1 MASLRARLDRLTGSP
16 PAAFWWLWG
25 GALVSALATFV
36 LPFLTL
42 YLRSRGFG
50 VEAAGRAG
58 ALYGVGVLLSSPVA
72 GSLADR
78 LGRRPTMIGA
88 LLCTAAATALLAVVT
103 APAALAGAVL
113 LVGVSLAAYRPAA
126 MALIADVVPP
136 AARTRAYGMLRWGN
150 NLGLA
155 VSSVLG
161 GALAA
166 AGFGRLFLV
175 DASTTFAFA
184 LIVAAKVPETR
195 PARPA
200 SGAALPGPGL
210 RALLRDRTLLAF
222 LALQLAFILP
232 LWQFQV
238 TLPVAMAAEGHGP
251 AVFGRVLAVNG
262 VLIALLQPSVAAWTA
277 VRDPARF
284 LATGMLLVGLGYG
297 AYAFCHGA
305 LAFGLATGVWSLG
318 GDRLHARGV
327 GDRGRAL
334 AAGAAGTLPGRLEPG
349 PRPGDDRL
357 PRPRLHAH
365 GPPRLPRALGLLP
378 GGERAGGRGVRR
390 ARSAAAP
397 ALRPV
402 RCRPLSRAA
411 TSPTPGSP
419 PGAPR

>member
-1 MASLRARLDRLTGSP
+1 MQARLDRLTGSP

-50 VEAAGRAG
+50 VEAAGRVG

-88 LLCTAAATALLAVVT
+88 LLCTSAATALLAAVA

-126 MALIADVVPP
+126 MALVADVVPP
-136 AARTRAYGMLRWGN
+136 GARTRAYGMLRWGN

-166 AGFGRLFLV
+166 AGYGRLFLV

-200 SGAALPGPGL
+200 PGAARPGPGP

-222 LALQLAFILP
+222 LALQLAFVLP

-277 VRDPARF
+277 ARDPARL

-297 AYAFCHGA
+297 AYAFCQGA
-305 LAFGLATGVWSLG
+305 LAFGLATAVWSLG
-318 GDRLHARGV
+318 EIVFMPVASATVAALSPAAL
-327 GDRGRAL
+327 RGRYQGAWSL
-334 AAGAAGTLPGRLEPG
+334 AIGLGMTASPVLGSTLMGRLGAPALWASCLAVSVPAAAAFAGLG
-349 PRPGDDRL
+349 P
-357 PRPRLHAH
+357 
-365 GPPRLPRALGLLP
+365 AL
-378 GGERAGGRGVRR
+378 RR
-390 ARSAAAP
+390 RCAAP
-397 ALRPV
+397 AL
-402 RCRPLSRAA
+402 
-411 TSPTPGSP
+411 G
-419 PGAPR
+419 G

>member
-1 MASLRARLDRLTGSP
+1 VPSLRARLDRLTGSP

-58 ALYGVGVLLSSPVA
+58 ALYGVGVLLASPVA

-88 LLCTAAATALLAVVT
+88 LLCTSAATALLAAVT
-103 APAALAGAVL
+103 TPAALAGAVL

-136 AARTRAYGMLRWGN
+136 GARTRAYGMLRWGN

-166 AGFGRLFLV
+166 AGYGRLFLV

-184 LIVAAKVPETR
+184 LIVAAMVPETR
-195 PARPA
+195 PTRPA
-200 SGAALPGPGL
+200 SGAARPGPGL

-222 LALQLAFILP
+222 LALQLAFVLP

-238 TLPVAMAAEGHGP
+238 TLPLAMAAE
-251 AVFGRVLAVNG
+251 
-262 VLIALLQPSVAAWTA
+262 
-277 VRDPARF
+277 
-284 LATGMLLVGLGYG
+284 ATG
-297 AYAFCHGA
+297 
-305 LAFGLATGVWSLG
+305 
-318 GDRLHARGV
+318 RLSSV
-327 GDRGRAL
+327 VYW
-334 AAGAAGTLPGRLEPG
+334 P
-349 PRPGDDRL
+349 
-357 PRPRLHAH
+357 
-365 GPPRLPRALGLLP
+365 
-378 GGERAGGRGVRR
+378 
-390 ARSAAAP
+390 
-397 ALRPV
+397 
-402 RCRPLSRAA
+402 
-411 TSPTPGSP
+411 
-419 PGAPR
+419 